1 MHTQWY
7 KWSVRRVFP
16 FCSVARGDVCVIV
29 WVPWGP
35 LPLRTA
41 AASHF
46 VLQCLFVPLGVAV
59 KFWDTDWF
67 YVGFSY
73 VRFFWSQRMVLTNP
87 IASTL
92 KSYWS
97 HFLLHICVHVLLK
110 YIYSCNSLQKAR
122 YAQPHWKH
130 WGIFQWETAQHNILL
145 QNK

>member
-7 KWSVRRVFP
+7 KWSVRRVFSLLLCCKRWCLRYSLGPLRSFAFEDSCCLSLRPAVP
-16 FCSVARGDVCVIV
+16 FRP
-29 WVPWGP
+29 PWGSSEV
-35 LPLRTA
+35 LRYRL
-41 AASHF
+41 
-46 VLQCLFVPLGVAV
+46 VLCGIFLCEI
-59 KFWDTDWF
+59 
-67 YVGFSY
+67 
-73 VRFFWSQRMVLTNP
+73 FWSQRMVLTNP

-97 HFLLHICVHVLLK
+97 HFLLHVCVHVLLK